1 MRNVFPTEALDAW
14 FQHRMLDVHTAI
26 PCEVLAYD
34 AAAQTVDVRPQVKHY
49 VLSFDGARTAEALPD
64 LYGVPVA
71 FPRAGGF
78 HMTFPIAAG
87 DYVLVLFSEEPTQ
100 AWRSKARLLAPGL
113 LDRHGLNGPFA
124 IPCGF
129 PDKKKLGTAPPT
141 DAVEIASDDGAAAV
155 VVKGSEILL
164 GDATATDSASLD
176 SKVQD
181 ELARLKA
188 ELDAV
193 KADLTTLKSAV
204 ASGLT
209 AVGVSPAAN
218 GPAGATA
225 FNTAA
230 AAVPTVNPASPGATA
245 AAKVKLK

>member
-1 MRNVFPTEALDAW
+1 MKTVFPTEALDAW

-34 AAAQTVDVRPQVKHY
+34 AAAQTVDVQPQVKHY
-49 VLSFDGARTAEALPD
+49 VLNFDGERTAEALPD

-78 HMTFPIAAG
+78 HLTLPIAAG

-100 AWRSKARLLAPGL
+100 AWRSKARQLAPGL

-129 PDKKKLGTAPPT
+129 PDKDKLSTAPPT

-155 VVKGSEILL
+155 VVKGSEVLV

-181 ELARLKA
+181 ELQALSDRL
-188 ELDAV
+188 AV
-193 KADLTTLKSAV
+193 FERVFAAWTPVAMDGGLALKTAYSADPGT
-204 ASGLT
+204 
-209 AVGVSPAAN
+209 P
-218 GPAGATA
+218 GPA
-225 FNTAA
+225 
-230 AAVPTVNPASPGATA
+230 PGATA